1 MAWLYL
7 LLAGAL
13 EVAWAFGLKKYG
25 LKLSFGSAVTVIGV
39 IVSFWL
45 LHLAMRSLPL
55 GIAYPVWTGIGAIGS
70 AIVGMIVLNE
80 SRDVVRIVCIVL
92 IVAGI
97 VGLKAFSPPESSTA
111 TTSASL

>member
-7 LLAGAL
+7 ILAGAL

-25 LKLSFGSAVTVIGV
+25 LKFTPGSIATVIGV

-45 LHLAMRSLPL
+45 LHLAMKSLPL

-80 SRDVVRIVCIVL
+80 SRDVVRIFCIVL

-97 VGLKAFSPPESSTA
+97 VGLKAFSGGEA
-111 TTSASL
+111 H